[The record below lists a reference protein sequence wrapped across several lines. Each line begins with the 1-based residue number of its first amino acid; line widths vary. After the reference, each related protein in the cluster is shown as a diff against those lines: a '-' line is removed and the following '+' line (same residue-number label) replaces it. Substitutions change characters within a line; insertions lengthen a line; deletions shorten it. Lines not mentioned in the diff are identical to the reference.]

1 MDVEFNDEQLLLQE
15 SVQKML
21 RGRYDFAARQK
32 ITHGE
37 EGWSK
42 ALWQEFAELGLLAA
56 PFSEAVGGLGQG
68 QIATMIIMEE
78 FGHRLVV
85 EPFFETIVVAGSL
98 LEDAG
103 SDAQK
108 EQYIPPIIEGKA
120 IWALAA
126 FEAGSRYDL
135 NVVATKAEK
144 RGAGFV
150 LSGAKS
156 AVVAA
161 PWADKLIVSART
173 SGAVGDASGVSLF
186 IVDRQSPNLHLQSFK
201 TLDGRRAAEV
211 TFDGVEVTAE
221 AMLGAEG
228 EGVAIL
234 ERCRDRAIAAL
245 SAEAL
250 GAMAELNAAT
260 LEYSKTRKQFGVA
273 IGSFQVLQH
282 RMADMFVALQEATAI
297 TYLLNASLDRDGV
310 APPRLASA
318 VKVKV
323 GEAGRLIGEHSIQI
337 HGGMGMTDEL
347 NVGHYFK
354 RLTAINILFGDA
366 SYHLSIYA
374 KADTAA

>member
-1 MDVEFNDEQLLLQE
+1 
-15 SVQKML
+15 
-21 RGRYDFAARQK
+21 
-32 ITHGE
+32 
-37 EGWSK
+37 
-42 ALWQEFAELGLLAA
+42 
-56 PFSEAVGGLGQG
+56 
-68 QIATMIIMEE
+68 
-78 FGHRLVV
+78 
-85 EPFFETIVVAGSL
+85 L

-103 SDAQK
+103 SAAQK

-120 IWALAA
+120 IWTLAA

-228 EGVAIL
+228 KGVAIL

-310 APPRLASA
+310 TPPRLASA

-323 GEAGRLIGEHSIQI
+323 GEAGRLIGEQSIQI